1 MVTEPSQ
8 CQQEGT
14 KENPTDLCTKGET
27 PDKFNGTHSGGMD
40 ERGFCRPRMDIRNG
54 RASLEEMK
62 TFVLGGGRKRAMEP
76 KCEYR
81 RLQPT
86 WFSSWTLCGFASGQ
100 GVESNLQYAQL
111 KGQGKKA
118 RILARRRAL
127 GYSGLSQ
134 RARK

>member
-62 TFVLGGGRKRAMEP
+62 TLNCK
-76 KCEYR
+76 
-81 RLQPT
+81 
-86 WFSSWTLCGFASGQ
+86 
-100 GVESNLQYAQL
+100 
-111 KGQGKKA
+111 KGLMSHA
-118 RILARRRAL
+118 FYCVA
-127 GYSGLSQ
+127 
-134 RARK
+134 